1 MNIPLP
7 DSMRAYVDQ
16 RVSQEGYGTSNAYV
30 RELIRRI
37 FKVCAGAWS
46 NARKRE
52 PRVSIDQ
59 AL

>member
-16 RVSQEGYGTSNAYV
+16 RISQGGYGTSNEYV
-30 RELIRRI
+30 RELMRRI
-37 FKVCAGAWS
+37 FKVCASAWS
-46 NARKRE
+46 NDRKRE
-52 PRVSIDQ
+52 PLVSIDQ